1 MLRVSSVPLL
11 CRSTSSTSNVGLSY
25 PSSRTNVVRRDG
37 LDGMIDNGAHQ
48 YTTASDLAESAQIQI
63 EPHQHRV
70 LQRLEELTAV
80 RANIDAQL
88 RYWQD
93 LYHKQQYALAQQ
105 RDHIPFTT
113 TTTPYVPFMPTSPYP
128 TTDISPHSFSQTADL
143 PPSQVETWNIPHHM
157 PPPSTSQLSPAPCTQ
172 PATHPPPKR
181 TVRNRP
187 GKKVFRC
194 ECGHEAS
201 RKGDMKRHRESIGH
215 AEKSHI
221 CHCGKSYTRKD
232 SLLRHATTGTHA

>member
-1 MLRVSSVPLL
+1 MLRVPNMQLL

-25 PSSRTNVVRRDG
+25 PSSRTNVVQRDG
-37 LDGMIDNGAHQ
+37 LEGMIDNKAHQ

-63 EPHQHRV
+63 EPHQDWV
-70 LQRLEELTAV
+70 LQKLEELTAV

-88 RYWQD
+88 RELQD
-93 LYHKQQYALAQQ
+93 LYHKQQYAQAQQ
-105 RDHIPFTT
+105 RAHMPFTT
-113 TTTPYVPFMPTSPYP
+113 TTTPYVPFTPTSPYP

-143 PPSQVETWNIPHHM
+143 PTSQVETWNIPQ
-157 PPPSTSQLSPAPCTQ
+157 SSQLSTAPCTQ
-172 PATHPPPKR
+172 PATHPPLKR

-187 GKKVFRC
+187 GKNLFRC

-232 SLLRHATTGTHA
+232 SLLRHATTCTHA